1 MSVKKLSSESFSAFD
16 PIQIGNTQVRNR
28 IFVPAHTTNFGL
40 GHMPT
45 DTHVAYHEAR
55 ARGGAGL
62 IIMESLRVHETSLGK
77 PQGLAAYDP
86 RCIEPLRLIA
96 NAVQFHGTRIFGQI
110 IHLGRQ
116 VDGDALRLPSWGP
129 SAIAWD
135 AAATAPHVM
144 TLTDIE
150 AVINGHRT
158 SARNVLEAGF
168 DGLEVHLGHG
178 HLLNQFLSPATNRRS
193 DEFGGQES
201 NRMRFPLQVLAAVR
215 EEIGADACMGIRIS
229 ADEFVQGGLTLE
241 DMCRIVPAITASVP
255 VDFVNVSHS
264 AYHGSYSLSTQM
276 ADMSFDPSSFRHLA
290 PQIRKSLRAAGQS
303 LPVMAVCKFRSISE
317 AEELLSV
324 GAVDLVGMA
333 RAHIADPAVVHK
345 TYEGRADE
353 VRTCIGCNQGCA
365 GYLEKGL
372 PITCTV
378 NPTVGRERSRPTEPT
393 EDPAKAAKRVVV
405 VGGGPAGMEAAWVA
419 AARGHDVELFETK
432 PQLGGQMNWLR
443 HMPKRNDFLTMI
455 DQQIAACERHG
466 VTIRTSTKF
475 DANAAIE
482 HEQQPDHIVIATGS
496 ELRPVEFPQGGVGLT
511 LGEALSTDWTSGVK
525 VAFYDLLG
533 DWSSISVVEHIA
545 DLGADVTYLTPV
557 AGYAWRIT
565 RYSKT
570 AITARL
576 REAGVEI
583 RLLRAGLSF
592 IGNKFAVEDLST
604 GEIECITVDS
614 VVAAGNPAARTD
626 QYGRLAVSR
635 IGVTLVGDCLA
646 PRSALE
652 AVYEGHEVGR
662 AL

>member
-1 MSVKKLSSESFSAFD
+1 MSEKKQNSQSFSAFD
-16 PIQIGNTQVRNR
+16 PVQIGNLQLRNR
-28 IFVPAHTTNFGL
+28 IFVPAHTTNFGRD
-40 GHMPT
+40 HMPT

-86 RCIEPLRLIA
+86 LCIEPLQRIA
-96 NAVQFHGTRIFGQI
+96 DAVQSHGARIFGQI

-116 VDGDALRLPSWGP
+116 IDGDALRLPSWGP

-144 TLTDIE
+144 NLDDIE
-150 AVINGHRT
+150 AVIGGHTT

-193 DEFGGQES
+193 DEFGGEEA

-215 EEIGADACMGIRIS
+215 EEIGFDACMGIRIS
-229 ADEFVQGGLTLE
+229 ADEFALGGLTLE
-241 DMCRIVPAITASVP
+241 DMCRIVPAITASVW

-264 AYHGSYSLSTQM
+264 AYHGSYSLSTQI
-276 ADMSFDPSSFRHLA
+276 ADMSFDPGSFRHLA
-290 PQIRKSLRAAGQS
+290 PQIRKSLRAAGQEV
-303 LPVMAVCKFRSISE
+303 PVMAVCKFRSINE
-317 AEELLSV
+317 AEELLTA

-333 RAHIADPAVVHK
+333 RAHIADPAVVRK
-345 TYEGRADE
+345 TREGRTNE
-353 VRTCIGCNQGCA
+353 VRTCVGCNQGCA

-372 PITCTV
+372 PITCVV
-378 NPTVGRERSRPTEPT
+378 NPTVGKERSRPTEPT

-419 AARGHDVELFETK
+419 SARGHDVELFERNS
-432 PQLGGQMNWLR
+432 QLGGQMRWLC
-443 HMPKRNDFLTMI
+443 HMPKRNDFLAMI

-466 VTIRTSTKF
+466 VTVRTSTEF
-475 DANAAIE
+475 DADVAIE
-482 HEQQPDHIVIATGS
+482 RMQQPDHIVIATGS
-496 ELRPVEFPQGGVGLT
+496 EFRPVELQQGGVGLT
-511 LGEALSTDWTSGVK
+511 LGEALSTDWTAGTK
-525 VAFYDLLG
+525 LAFYDLLG
-533 DWSSISVVEHIA
+533 DWASISVVEHIA
-545 DLGADVTYLTPV
+545 DLGVAVTYLTPV
-557 AGYAWRIT
+557 AGYAWKIT

-570 AITARL
+570 AITSRL

-592 IGNKFAVEDLST
+592 IGNKFATEDLST
-604 GEIECITVDS
+604 GEIEHITVDA
-614 VVAAGNPAARTD
+614 VIAAGNPVARTD
-626 QYGRLAVSR
+626 QYERVAVSE

>member
-1 MSVKKLSSESFSAFD
+1 MSVRTLNPESFSAFD
-16 PIQIGNTQVRNR
+16 PVHIGNTQLRNR

-86 RCIEPLRLIA
+86 RCIEPLRLVA
-96 NAVQFHGTRIFGQI
+96 NAVQSHGTRIFGQI

-116 VDGDALRLPSWGP
+116 IDGDALRLPSWGP

-144 TLTDIE
+144 NLDDIE
-150 AVINGHRT
+150 AVIGGHTT

-178 HLLNQFLSPATNRRS
+178 HLLNQFLSPATNHRS
-193 DEFGGQES
+193 DEFGGEEP

-215 EEIGADACMGIRIS
+215 EEIGADTCMGIRIS
-229 ADEFVQGGLTLE
+229 ADEFAQGGLTLE

-264 AYHGSYSLSTQM
+264 AYHGTYSLSTQM
-276 ADMSFDPSSFRHLA
+276 ADMSFDPNSFRHLA
-290 PQIRKSLRAAGQS
+290 PRIRKSLRAAGQG
-303 LPVMAVCKFRSISE
+303 LPVMAVCKFRSIDE

-345 TYEGRADE
+345 TYEGRTDE

-365 GYLEKGL
+365 GFLEKGL
-372 PITCTV
+372 PITCVV
-378 NPTVGRERSRPTEPT
+378 NPTVGKERFRPTEPI

-419 AARGHDVELFETK
+419 AARGHDVELFETE
-432 PQLGGQMNWLR
+432 PQLGGQLSWLR

-466 VTIRTSTKF
+466 VTIRTSAKF
-475 DANAAIE
+475 DATVAIE
-482 HEQQPDHIVIATGS
+482 HEKQPDHIVIATGS
-496 ELRPVEFPQGGVGLT
+496 ELQPVEFPQGGVGLT
-511 LGEALSTDWTSGVK
+511 LGEALSADWTGGIK

-557 AGYAWRIT
+557 AGYAWKIT

-570 AITARL
+570 AITSRL
-576 REAGVEI
+576 REAGVGI
-583 RLLRAGLSF
+583 RVLRAGLSF
-592 IGNKFAVEDLST
+592 IGNEFTVEDLST
-604 GEIECITVDS
+604 GKTECITVDA
-614 VVAAGNPAARTD
+614 VIAAGNPAARTD
-626 QYGRLAVSR
+626 QYERIAVSG

-652 AVYEGHEVGR
+652 AVYDGHEVGR

>member
-1 MSVKKLSSESFSAFD
+1 MNLD
-16 PIQIGNTQVRNR
+16 
-28 IFVPAHTTNFGL
+28 
-40 GHMPT
+40 
-45 DTHVAYHEAR
+45 
-55 ARGGAGL
+55 
-62 IIMESLRVHETSLGK
+62 
-77 PQGLAAYDP
+77 
-86 RCIEPLRLIA
+86 
-96 NAVQFHGTRIFGQI
+96 
-110 IHLGRQ
+110 
-116 VDGDALRLPSWGP
+116 
-129 SAIAWD
+129 
-135 AAATAPHVM
+135 
-144 TLTDIE
+144 DIE
-150 AVINGHRT
+150 AVIGGHTT

-178 HLLNQFLSPATNRRS
+178 HLLNQFLSPATNHRS
-193 DEFGGQES
+193 DEFGGEEP

-215 EEIGADACMGIRIS
+215 EEIGADTCMGIRIS
-229 ADEFVQGGLTLE
+229 ADEFAQGGLTLE

-264 AYHGSYSLSTQM
+264 AYHGTYSLSTQM
-276 ADMSFDPSSFRHLA
+276 ADMSFDPNSFRHLA
-290 PQIRKSLRAAGQS
+290 PRIRKSLRAAGQG
-303 LPVMAVCKFRSISE
+303 LPVMAVCKFRSIDE

-345 TYEGRADE
+345 TYEGRTDE

-365 GYLEKGL
+365 GFLEKGL
-372 PITCTV
+372 PITCVV
-378 NPTVGRERSRPTEPT
+378 NPTVGKERFRPTEPI

-419 AARGHDVELFETK
+419 AARGHDVELFETE
-432 PQLGGQMNWLR
+432 PQLGGQLSWLR

-466 VTIRTSTKF
+466 VTIRTSAKF
-475 DANAAIE
+475 DATVAIE
-482 HEQQPDHIVIATGS
+482 HEKQPDHIVIATGS
-496 ELRPVEFPQGGVGLT
+496 ELQPVEFPQGGVGLT
-511 LGEALSTDWTSGVK
+511 LGEALSADWTGGIK

-557 AGYAWRIT
+557 AGYAWKIT

-570 AITARL
+570 AITSRL
-576 REAGVEI
+576 REAGVGI
-583 RLLRAGLSF
+583 RVLRAGLSF
-592 IGNKFAVEDLST
+592 IGNEFTVEDLST
-604 GEIECITVDS
+604 GKTECITVDA
-614 VVAAGNPAARTD
+614 VIAAGNPAARTD
-626 QYGRLAVSR
+626 QYERLAVSGT
-635 IGVTLVGDCLA
+635 GVTLVGDCLA